1 MKELSELAWDVLRTF
16 KQAYPVS
23 WYETEKHMSKIITPQ
38 QMIEYMVEALNNAV
52 KDYPEEEQEAT
63 KAKILDA
70 FSAAMF
76 KGPGR

>member
-1 MKELSELAWDVLRTF
+1 
-16 KQAYPVS
+16 VS
-23 WYETEKHMSKIITPQ
+23 TIITPQ
-38 QMIEYMVEALNNAV
+38 QMIEYMLALLDSVV

-76 KGPGR
+76 KGPKE